1 MRVVGAVLTRRAQWS
16 RGGIVERFRQTS
28 VQCTHGGGEISVK
41 GNGVGI
47 PFYDPNPAQSGAAGL
62 VAKSFL
68 YFGIEGDGIHEP
80 SPDPVVKATR

>member
-1 MRVVGAVLTRRAQWS
+1 
-16 RGGIVERFRQTS
+16 
-28 VQCTHGGGEISVK
+28 VK
-41 GNGVGI
+41 GNGVGG